1 MPDRWQTYGIEF
13 RGGLISNLSPL
24 QHGVAAPGSARV
36 MNNYEPSTQGGYRRI
51 EGFTKYN
58 TNEVTGEGNVLGVV
72 LYNDTAVVARG
83 QSAGNPRLYS
93 ASKGSGSWTDLSAEV
108 ATAVVNGA
116 VSSNTNVAVDG
127 NSGTIE
133 VGDTVTGTGI
143 SGTVLVSTVTDQNNI
158 VLDTA
163 VSLSDDVALTFT
175 KPVLTAGCKRRKSTI
190 CKVQLRRHRQA
201 VYRRWC
207 GVPVCFERNRCKRIN
222 STVNPY
228 RHPRCRLCSSL

>member
-93 ASKGSGSWTDLSAEV
+93 ASKGRVRG
-108 ATAVVNGA
+108 
-116 VSSNTNVAVDG
+116 
-127 NSGTIE
+127 
-133 VGDTVTGTGI
+133 
-143 SGTVLVSTVTDQNNI
+143 Q
-158 VLDTA
+158 
-163 VSLSDDVALTFT
+163 
-175 KPVLTAGCKRRKSTI
+175 I
-190 CKVQLRRHRQA
+190 CLQ
-201 VYRRWC
+201 RW
-207 GVPVCFERNRCKRIN
+207 P
-222 STVNPY
+222 PQ
-228 RHPRCRLCSSL
+228 